1 MAQGYMR
8 QLRAHSGQCGAR
20 EMAVCCPAE
29 NMWMNRFNPALWK
42 SLLRAKRVFR
52 AVLGWF
58 NAVSRFVCGVYG
70 GIR

>member
-8 QLRAHSGQCGAR
+8 QLRAHSGQCGVW
-20 EMAVCCPAE
+20 ETAVCFLVE
-29 NMWMNRFNPALWK
+29 NMWMNRCDPALWK
-42 SLLRAKRVFR
+42 SLLRAKQVFW

-70 GIR
+70 AIR